1 MGWQGYDNEGCM
13 PGDRERVAR
22 MRDRRMETD
31 CKRRIAAAKRDLA
44 EKVLGLLRREA
55 SSYDGMRLT
64 DHGRGGKQKLRQVTE
79 AIESLFTESG
89 VTVETKGGNSET

>member
-44 EKVLGLLRREA
+44 EKVLQVIETEERCRFGEGA
-55 SSYDGMRLT
+55 KGISSAVRDF
-64 DHGRGGKQKLRQVTE
+64 
-79 AIESLFTESG
+79 FTESG
-89 VTVETKGGNSET
+89 VAVEQEG